1 MEPVSPE
8 FFEKHQF
15 KRDDQEMYNKNSTGE
30 DLRKMFK
37 PKVSD
42 DLAATLP
49 DTPEAKQWVDHL
61 RCAAAVH
68 RMCVQ
73 EKLDPKYEDI
83 LDNFGTTFNVLLE
96 KHPDLV
102 HESLKTS

>member
-15 KRDDQEMYNKNSTGE
+15 KRDDQVMYDKDSTGE
-30 DLRKMFK
+30 DLCKMFK

-49 DTPEAKQWVDHL
+49 DTPEAKL
-61 RCAAAVH
+61 
-68 RMCVQ
+68 CVQ